1 MGRGKGDWGKDKRF
15 KEKQKVELD
24 QGGMARDSW
33 MNTCLLILQGC
44 LVALHFKDE
53 ETEAQRGATI
63 YSGLH
68 SKC

>member
-1 MGRGKGDWGKDKRF
+1 
-15 KEKQKVELD
+15 
-24 QGGMARDSW
+24 
-33 MNTCLLILQGC
+33 

-68 SKC
+68 SKCWAFLL